1 MNTSRQIESKLTRW
15 YLVLD
20 FLAGITAHGI
30 LHVVRKIIIEPKAF
44 GVQTN
49 IKIDLHVILAALSTA
64 TVYVLISGLG
74 GVYRNLT
81 RKSRLKQAS
90 NTFTAV
96 LVTSVFL
103 FFAIFLDDFIKS
115 YTQYYLT
122 LGTYFSSLL
131 FLSGISRF
139 SIATWVRKQLDEK
152 KIQFRTLLV
161 GGGKEAGELFET
173 FQKERTKGYQFLGYL
188 KIDNEP
194 IDQRITSL
202 PLLGSSK
209 SIKDVATDNHLED
222 VIIALKSGKSEII
235 AKIVSDLEELPVRI
249 HVLPNLFSILSG
261 QVKMDSF
268 GRSLIEVKRELIPPH
283 VVFLK
288 RFFDI
293 IFASIALLFSGP
305 FILFAML
312 MVKKSSPGPLFYTQE
327 RLGKNGLPFHILKL
341 RSMYTDAEKLGPQLS
356 SEDDQRITP
365 WGRTMRKYRIDEL
378 PQFINVLIGDMSI
391 VGPRPERA
399 FYYNQIITEA
409 PQYKFLL
416 KVKPG
421 ITSWGMVKY
430 GYAENVSEMLERA
443 RYDLIY
449 TENITLL
456 SDIKILFYTLVTV
469 IQGRGK

>member
-1 MNTSRQIESKLTRW
+1 MKTSRYIESKLIRW
-15 YLVLD
+15 YVVLD
-20 FLAGITAHGI
+20 FLSGITAYGI
-30 LHVVRKIIIEPKAF
+30 LHVVRKLVIEPKAF
-44 GVQTN
+44 GVQTD
-49 IKIDLHVILAALSTA
+49 IKIDLHVVLAALSTA
-64 TVYVLISGLG
+64 IVYMLISALG

-96 LVTSVFL
+96 LFTSVLL

-122 LGTYFSSLL
+122 ISTYFSSLL
-131 FLSGISRF
+131 LFSGLSRF
-139 SIATWVRKQLDEK
+139 SISTWVRKQLDERK
-152 KIQFRTLLV
+152 LQFRTLIV
-161 GGGKEAGELFET
+161 GNGKEAGELYET
-173 FQKERTKGYQFLGYL
+173 FQKERTKGYQFLGCMN
-188 KIDNEP
+188 IDDEP
-194 IDQRITSL
+194 IDQRLASL
-202 PLLGSSK
+202 PQLGSSK
-209 SIKDVATDNHLED
+209 FIKDVATDNHIED
-222 VIIALKSGKSEII
+222 VIIALKSGKSETI

-268 GRSLIEVKRELIPPH
+268 GRSLIEVKRELVPPH

-288 RFFDI
+288 RSFDI
-293 IFASIALLFSGP
+293 VFATIALLFSGP
-305 FILFAML
+305 IILFAMM
-312 MVKKSSPGPLFYTQE
+312 MVKKSSPGPLFYKQE

-341 RSMYTDAEKLGPQLS
+341 RSMYVDAEKLGPQLS
-356 SEDDQRITP
+356 SEDDPRITP

-378 PQFINVLIGDMSI
+378 PQFINVLLGDMSI

-399 FYYNQIITEA
+399 FYFNQIISEA
-409 PQYKFLL
+409 PQYKFLI

-430 GYAENVSEMLERA
+430 GYAENISEMLERA

>member
-1 MNTSRQIESKLTRW
+1 MKTSRHIEYKLIRW

-20 FLAGITAHGI
+20 FLSGITAYGI
-30 LHVVRKIIIEPKAF
+30 LHVVRKLIIEPKAF
-44 GVQTN
+44 GVQTE
-49 IKIDLHVILAALSTA
+49 IKVDLHVVLAALSTA
-64 TVYVLISGLG
+64 TVYMLISALG

-96 LVTSVFL
+96 LFTSVLL

-115 YTQYYLT
+115 YKQYYLT
-122 LGTYFSSLL
+122 IGTYFSSLL
-131 FLSGISRF
+131 LFSGLSRF
-139 SIATWVRKQLDEK
+139 SIATWVRKQLDERK
-152 KIQFRTLLV
+152 LQFRTLLV
-161 GGGKEAGELFET
+161 GGGKEAGELYET
-173 FQKERTKGYQFLGYL
+173 FQKERTKGYQFLGCM
-188 KIDNEP
+188 KIDDEP
-194 IDQRITSL
+194 VDQRLASL
-202 PLLGSSK
+202 PQLGSSK
-209 SIKDVATDNHLED
+209 SIKDVATDNHIED

-268 GRSLIEVKRELIPPH
+268 GRSLIEVKRELVPPH

-288 RFFDI
+288 RSFDI
-293 IFASIALLFSGP
+293 VFAIIALFFSGP
-305 FILFAML
+305 IILFAMM
-312 MVKKSSPGPLFYTQE
+312 MVKKSSPGPLFYKQE

-341 RSMYTDAEKLGPQLS
+341 RSMYIDSEKQGPQLS
-356 SEDDQRITP
+356 SEDDPRITP

-378 PQFINVLIGDMSI
+378 PQFINVLFGDMSI

-399 FYYNQIITEA
+399 FYFNQIISEA

-416 KVKPG
+416 RVKPG

>member
-1 MNTSRQIESKLTRW
+1 M
-15 YLVLD
+15 
-20 FLAGITAHGI
+20 
-30 LHVVRKIIIEPKAF
+30 
-44 GVQTN
+44 
-49 IKIDLHVILAALSTA
+49 KID
-64 TVYVLISGLG
+64 
-74 GVYRNLT
+74 
-81 RKSRLKQAS
+81 
-90 NTFTAV
+90 
-96 LVTSVFL
+96 
-103 FFAIFLDDFIKS
+103 
-115 YTQYYLT
+115 
-122 LGTYFSSLL
+122 
-131 FLSGISRF
+131 
-139 SIATWVRKQLDEK
+139 
-152 KIQFRTLLV
+152 
-161 GGGKEAGELFET
+161 GE
-173 FQKERTKGYQFLGYL
+173 
-188 KIDNEP
+188 P
-194 IDQRITSL
+194 VDQRLASL
-202 PLLGSSK
+202 PQLGSSK
-209 SIKDVATDNHLED
+209 SIKDVATDNHIED

-268 GRSLIEVKRELIPPH
+268 GRSLIEVKRELVPPH

-288 RFFDI
+288 RSFDI
-293 IFASIALLFSGP
+293 VFATIALFFSGP
-305 FILFAML
+305 IILFAMM
-312 MVKKSSPGPLFYTQE
+312 MVKKSSPGPLFYKQE

-341 RSMYTDAEKLGPQLS
+341 RSMYIDSEKQGPQLS
-356 SEDDQRITP
+356 SEDDPRITP

-378 PQFINVLIGDMSI
+378 PQFINVLFGDMSI

-399 FYYNQIITEA
+399 FYFNQIISEA

-416 KVKPG
+416 RVKPG